1 MQRGV
6 VFYTEKAN
14 LFKRGVGMSEV
25 LVANFG
31 TIAGMLCLPFLVGFV
46 RRVPSVHEKVFLLGA
61 RYGRV
66 FFPLCGLA
74 ILFSGIVWYRSSPYF
89 EAHQYAM
96 ALGLHGFAT
105 VCVTA
110 VGVLR
115 RYDAE
120 NAALTWRSAVEASVH
135 LTSPRLNSDSAPRFL
150 SQMPVVWVRARKL
163 GFERLRLLSPLLVDE
178 SRRERLAA
186 ALVAQANAAGH
197 PCKAS
202 FIESHAWNP
211 VHSAYY
217 YVRWGRR
224 SNPAAINRDWFKRV
238 FRVRV
243 GGIVLVAQR

>member
-1 MQRGV
+1 
-6 VFYTEKAN
+6 
-14 LFKRGVGMSEV
+14 MSEV

-31 TIAGMLCLPFLVGFV
+31 TIAVMLGLPFFVRLV

-61 RYGRV
+61 RFGRV
-66 FFPLCGLA
+66 FFPTCGLA
-74 ILFSGIVWYRSSPYF
+74 ILFSGIVWYQSNPYF

-96 ALGLHGFAT
+96 ALGIHGFAT
-105 VCVTA
+105 VCLTA

-135 LTSPRLNSDSAPRFL
+135 LTSPRLNSDSARRFM
-150 SQMPVVWVRARKL
+150 SQMPVVWIRARKL
-163 GFERLRLLSPLLVDE
+163 GFARLRLLSPLLVDE
-178 SRRERLAA
+178 SRRERVAA
-186 ALVAQANAAGH
+186 VLVAQANAAGH

-202 FIESHAWNP
+202 YIGPHAWNP

-224 SNPAAINRDWFKRV
+224 SNPASFNRGWFKRV
-238 FRVRV
+238 FRVHV